1 MSLINYQVELK
12 LRWVKHFLLSVAANN
27 NDEAN
32 LDNIISRSKA
42 QNYYPQPS
50 LYQQMATK
58 NYQNFLAKDLKDQ
71 FIGMSVKQ
79 NVRIKM
85 RKVCRC

>member
-42 QNYYPQPS
+42 QNY
-50 LYQQMATK
+50 
-58 NYQNFLAKDLKDQ
+58 
-71 FIGMSVKQ
+71 
-79 NVRIKM
+79 
-85 RKVCRC
+85 